1 MPNIYNQIF
10 SDLYDYGR
18 LVRPRGQDVLELEDY
33 TYSVEPDQ
41 IFCNLPARKLK
52 LSYIKREFLWYL
64 GGRLDDLSIAAHAK
78 LWGEIA
84 VDGEVNSNYGYYW
97 FAKGGIRWVVNEL
110 ARDPDSRRAVIPILG
125 TLPRHLTDATKDVPC
140 TESVAFRIRNGE
152 LRMTVHMRS
161 QDAVFGLGN
170 DVPCF
175 SFLHRM
181 VHTLLLGSG
190 LQVQLGR
197 LTTTATSLHV
207 YERHFDLL
215 LRLAAEANEPIEVPP
230 IHGVGEVDAM
240 LALPTRKWQPLPEQY
255 RFFNWLL
262 EVDDAPVG

>member
-1 MPNIYNQIF
+1 MLNVYNHIF
-10 SDLYDYGR
+10 GDLHDYGR
-18 LVRPRGQDVLELEDY
+18 LVKPRGQEVLELEDY
-33 TYSVEPDQ
+33 TYTVQPDQ
-41 IFCNLPARKLK
+41 IFCNLPSRKLK
-52 LSYIKREFLWYL
+52 LDYIKREFLWYL
-64 GGRLDDLSIAAHAK
+64 VGRLNDLSIAEYAK

-97 FAKGGIRWVVNEL
+97 FTKGGIQWVVNEL

-125 TLPRHLTDATKDVPC
+125 TMPRHLIATTKDVPC
-140 TESVAFRIRNGE
+140 TESVAFRIRDDE

-181 VHTLLLGSG
+181 VHALLLGAG
-190 LQVQLGR
+190 MNLRLGR

-207 YERHFDLL
+207 YSRHFDLL
-215 LRLAAEANEPIEVPP
+215 PKLAIEPIAPIQVPA
-230 IHGVGEVDAM
+230 IQGVDEVDAM
-240 LALPTRKWQPLPEQY
+240 LALSARKWYCRGEHD
-255 RFFNWLL
+255 FFNWLL
-262 EVDDAPVG
+262 EVNDAPVNG